1 MLAGIPHQILSNRS
15 NLRGSLVRARTFFFV
30 LDRWRADIM
39 TAIACL
45 PDPET
50 TLLTLQRILE
60 YAEKDDHAERRLS
73 VREAVFQPILI
84 QPLTDDHQPCQT
96 QFQGISR
103 DVSHSGIGF
112 LSPQNIET
120 PFLSIQFQCCND
132 PGRNAVYVELVHSRL
147 CGPMYICGSR
157 IITDWYKN

>member
-1 MLAGIPHQILSNRS
+1 
-15 NLRGSLVRARTFFFV
+15 
-30 LDRWRADIM
+30 M

-60 YAEKDDHAERRLS
+60 YAEKDDHTERRLS
-73 VREAVFQPILI
+73 VRKAVLQPILI

-96 QFQGISR
+96 PFQGISR

-112 LSPQNIET
+112 LSPQEIESR
-120 PFLSIQFQCCND
+120 FLAIQFQYCSSEPVRD
-132 PGRNAVYVELVHSRL
+132 TVYVELVHSRL
-147 CGPMYICGSR
+147 CGPMHICGSR
-157 IITDWYKN
+157 IITNWYKN